1 MFKIIINNR
10 NRLTTT
16 KNMVEH
22 LLKLNANQE
31 IIIIDNG
38 STYEPLLE
46 WYNEVNNRVDVKM
59 NKNNGHLALW
69 STGLYKEVGDYFIY
83 TDSDIE
89 LNENTPVD
97 FQQIMFNVMQE
108 FKFKKVALAFRI
120 DDIPDYYKYKTQ
132 VIQNESRW
140 WMEEVGEDLYKADTD
155 TTFALMEN
163 IGDNM
168 YPSIRIARKDL
179 ICRHKPF
186 YIDLENLDTEEAYYI
201 NNNDDYFCTQ
211 YTKQHKYKDKF
222 N

>member
-16 KNMVEH
+16 KKMVEH
-22 LLKLNANQE
+22 LLKLNSNQE

-89 LNENTPVD
+89 LNEDTPVD

-132 VIQNESRW
+132 VIQNESR
-140 WMEEVGEDLYKADTD
+140 
-155 TTFALMEN
+155 
-163 IGDNM
+163 
-168 YPSIRIARKDL
+168 
-179 ICRHKPF
+179 
-186 YIDLENLDTEEAYYI
+186 
-201 NNNDDYFCTQ
+201 
-211 YTKQHKYKDKF
+211 
-222 N
+222 